1 MIEKGKISALQLGMM
16 MYLAITPTAILTAP
30 AITYKYAKQDL
41 WISPIW
47 ALSGL
52 ITIFIAFRLHN
63 MYPGQNIV
71 QVSERIVGRF
81 PGKMIGLIIL
91 FVYLYLNGIVI
102 REYSEFLVGA
112 FLNQTP
118 LIVVSGSMVLVCAF
132 AVRGGVEIVG
142 RFTQLFLPAFVVFFL
157 LIIIPI
163 IPELNLLNMLPFMG
177 EGIMPS
183 ISGAGVLQTWFSEY
197 ITVSFLLPF
206 VADRKKAA
214 KITLISLFA
223 VILTLVISNL
233 VTLLL
238 LGEITGNYTYPFLL
252 VARYISL
259 AEFFTHLES
268 LHMAIWVLGAFVKI
282 CVFFYV
288 SVLGAAQ
295 WMNLSDHRPIV
306 FPLGFILLLFSV
318 WVASNMQELLHAIS
332 TSVTFSLLTVLV
344 VIPMLLLCIAWVKK
358 RFGRIRTMR

>member
-142 RFTQLFLPAFVVFFL
+142 RFAQLFLPAFVVFFL

>member
-282 CVFFYV
+282 CIFFYV

>member
-1 MIEKGKISALQLGMM
+1 MIEKGKISALQMGMM
-16 MYLAITPTAILTAP
+16 MYLAITPTAILTTP

-52 ITIFIAFRLHN
+52 ITVYIAFRLHN

-71 QVSERIVGRF
+71 QASERIIGRI

-91 FVYLYLNGIVI
+91 FFYLYLNGIVI
-102 REYSEFLVGA
+102 REYSEFLVGV
-112 FLNQTP
+112 FLHLTP
-118 LIVVSGSMVLVCAF
+118 FIVVSGSMVLVCAL

-142 RFTQLFLPAFVVFFL
+142 RFAQLFLPAFVFFFL
-157 LIIIPI
+157 FIAIPI
-163 IPELNLLNMLPFMG
+163 IPDLSPSNMLPVMG

-206 VADRKKAA
+206 VTDREKAA
-214 KITLISLFA
+214 KSTLISLFA

-233 VTLLL
+233 EILLL
-238 LGEITGNYTYPFLL
+238 LGEITGNYTYPFLI
-252 VARYISL
+252 VAKYISL

-268 LHMAIWVLGAFVKI
+268 LHMAIWVLGVFVKI

-288 SVLGAAQ
+288 FVLGTAQ
-295 WMNLSDHRPIV
+295 WMNLSDYRPIV
-306 FPLGFILLLFSV
+306 FPLSFILILFSV
-318 WVASNMQELLHAIS
+318 WVAPNLQELIHAIS

-344 VIPMLLLCIAWVKK
+344 VIPVLLFCMAWVKK